1 MIYPGS
7 FIWRRMPTRWLVAR
21 PTAITFGLS
30 SFIII
35 IGSIVLFRG
44 LGLESKDRVI
54 QVLLAIGGAAIAV
67 SAFFLWGGMW
77 KYWIVCDSSSQLSRR
92 VWFVVLI
99 IGLWYGA
106 VLYYLF
112 VYLPDVQKSKMHALR
127 GIE

>member
-1 MIYPGS
+1 
-7 FIWRRMPTRWLVAR
+7 
-21 PTAITFGLS
+21 
-30 SFIII
+30 
-35 IGSIVLFRG
+35 
-44 LGLESKDRVI
+44 
-54 QVLLAIGGAAIAV
+54 LLAIGGAAIAV